1 MKKKDK
7 KKLEDLVAEE
17 KFSRRKPANYTYYKA
32 DKLIDN
38 KAILVPFSDWHYGNK
53 YCKVRELEE
62 NLEWAYD
69 NKNVYI
75 VLNGDLVES
84 KTKSKRDEGIFTQI
98 NPQEQLDY
106 VFSHLRP
113 FAKEGRIVGM
123 TNGNHE
129 DSITKETGIE
139 ITGIM
144 AKELGVPYLKNGG
157 FIAMKIGDELY
168 KFYITHGSSGA
179 TLPYTKIKA
188 ALNIG
193 SFVDGVDA
201 IIYGHVHDKQDH
213 TQEIYYPDSR
223 NKCVKTKKVHYI
235 LSGHYLDYLNSYA
248 QMKSMRPSAT
258 GTPKIK
264 MKGDKHQLR
273 VSL

>member
-1 MKKKDK
+1 MRKKNKKD
-7 KKLEDLVAEE
+7 LEQVVDAEMR
-17 KFSRRKPANYTYYKA
+17 KRRKPANYTYYKA
-32 DKLIDN
+32 EKLYDN

-53 YCKVRELEE
+53 YCKVKELEK
-62 NLEWAYD
+62 NLQWAYEND
-69 NKNVYI
+69 NVYLL
-75 VLNGDLVES
+75 LNGDLIES
-84 KTKSKRDEGIFTQI
+84 KTRSKRDDGVFTQL
-98 NPQEQLDY
+98 NPQNQINY
-106 VFSHLRP
+106 VIEHLEP
-113 FAKEGRIVGM
+113 FAEQGRLVAM

-129 DSITKETGIE
+129 DSITKETGIDV
-139 ITGIM
+139 TAMLADKFGI
-144 AKELGVPYLKNGG
+144 PYLKNGG
-157 FIAMKIGDELY
+157 FVAFKVGKNLY
-168 KFYITHGSSGA
+168 NFYVTHGSSGA

-188 ALNIG
+188 ALNLG

-213 TQEIYYPDSR
+213 TQEIYYPDNR
-223 NKCVKTKKVHYI
+223 AKCVKTKKMHYI

-264 MKGDKHQLR
+264 MKGDERQLR